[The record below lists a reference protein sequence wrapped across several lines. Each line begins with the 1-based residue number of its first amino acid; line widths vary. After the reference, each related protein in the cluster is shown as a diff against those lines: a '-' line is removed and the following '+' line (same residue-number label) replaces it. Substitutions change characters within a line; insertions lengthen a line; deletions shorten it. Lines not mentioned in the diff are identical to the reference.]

1 MDVGAAL
8 SRLLRPDQSPVLR
21 VLEAQRLTVA
31 DVVAA
36 AETPSRVDWRGTRPP
51 SGPRRPGR
59 DVASR

>member
-36 AETPSRVDWRGTRPP
+36 AGEPVRVDFGGTRPP